1 MRNIWMAIGNKKRKA
16 ANLSLDEDLVSEA
29 RALDINISRAA
40 ENGIALALKA
50 EHERRWRSENADS
63 VDDMNRYIE
72 KNGLPLSNG
81 ANSEGM
87 VSGLPHG
94 RNGTV
99 GDRSAGQCAS

>member
-1 MRNIWMAIGNKKRKA
+1 MRSIWMAISNKMRKA

-50 EHERRWRSENADS
+50 ERERRWRAENADA

-72 KNGLPLSNG
+72 KNGLPLSNW
-81 ANSEGM
+81 
-87 VSGLPHG
+87 
-94 RNGTV
+94 R
-99 GDRSAGQCAS
+99 QF